1 MPATRSSLALAAFVA
16 LALPL
21 AACGDSG
28 SGGAAAAGSPTQP
41 QAAASCA
48 AKATV
53 DLQPGQ
59 TASLTGAEAACFQ
72 LAPHAGARYAL
83 AGFDARAI
91 EGARSG
97 PEPSLGNDPVYVVGD
112 GSAVAPAPAPAASRG
127 PAATA
132 VPADMHLRA
141 DAAPDPLS
149 PFSRATPWQQGERFA
164 IRRLDGQAATAR
176 VVRVMGRYVFAL
188 VDGDE
193 EGHTDRFIDD
203 TEEAMGYL
211 QREGFGVMNRV
222 WGGAEPSTSAGS
234 GQMLVVYAAWN
245 PDQGVA
251 SASTNAAGDGSGIG
265 SFVWLNLNARP
276 GVREAYNMVDV
287 ASYRLKV
294 LAHELT
300 HAWQLRYAY
309 DSQPAGKRTIAFG
322 PAWAM
327 EGTADLVSMD
337 LVRRSLGVG
346 LTSNWNWQDR
356 LRAPNPGIT
365 LALQPI
371 DTKGRVSRGYYD
383 AASFLQDVEVRMVRR
398 GATPDEALA
407 QVARGAVEGWYGTD
421 AAGVRRTGLAARVRA
436 VLGAAWEPADAVLL
450 WTLTQAADDQTDFAD
465 LNNPVYDH
473 VADPE
478 SSYAWKAALDEVQPG
493 HAFAYQVART
503 AGSSFFVRVKDGGS
517 GGTVSLSASVES
529 TRWMIARLK

>member
-1 MPATRSSLALAAFVA
+1 MPATRSPLALAAFIA

-28 SGGAAAAGSPTQP
+28 SGGGAPTGPSAP
-41 QAAASCA
+41 QATATCA
-48 AKATV
+48 AQATV

-59 TASLTGAEAACFQ
+59 TASLTAGEAACFR

-97 PEPSLGNDPVYVVGD
+97 PEPAPGADPVYVVGD
-112 GSAVAPAPAPAASRG
+112 GSAVAATPAPASASRG
-127 PAATA
+127 PSATA
-132 VPADMHLRA
+132 VPVDMQLHA
-141 DAAPDPLS
+141 DAAPDPQS
-149 PFSRATPWQQGERFA
+149 PFARATPWQQGERFP
-164 IRRLDGQAATAR
+164 IRRLDGQTATAR

-188 VDGDE
+188 VEADE
-193 EGHTDRFIDD
+193 EGHTGRFIDD
-203 TEEAMGYL
+203 TETAMAYL
-211 QREGFGVMNRV
+211 QREGFGVLGRV
-222 WGGAEPSTSAGS
+222 WGGAEPVTSAGS
-234 GQMLVVYAAWN
+234 GQVLVVYAAWN
-245 PDQGVA
+245 PDQGVGSTST
-251 SASTNAAGDGSGIG
+251 SAAPDGSGIG

-276 GVREAYNMVDV
+276 GVRDGFNMIDV
-287 ASYRLKV
+287 ASYRMKV
-294 LAHELT
+294 LAHEMT
-300 HAWQLRYAY
+300 HAWQMRYAY
-309 DSQPAGKRTIAFG
+309 DSQPAGPRTVSFG

-327 EGTADLVSMD
+327 EGTADLVATD

-371 DTKGRVSRGYYD
+371 DTRGRVSRGYYD

-398 GATPDEALA
+398 GTNADEALA

-421 AAGVRRTGLAARVRA
+421 AAGVRRQGLSSRVRA
-436 VLGAAWEPADAVLL
+436 VLGAGWEPADAVLL
-450 WTLTQAADDQTDFAD
+450 WTLTQASDDQTDFAD
-465 LNNPVYDH
+465 LNDPVYDH
-473 VADPE
+473 AADPS

-493 HAFAYQVART
+493 QAFAYQVQRS

-517 GGTVSLSASVES
+517 GGSVSLSASVEG
-529 TRWMIARLK
+529 TRWMIARLR